1 MCGIRAQAEKAGER
15 KPGNSDNRSERH
27 VSRVTQNHREHDLD
41 SMWSRRE
48 EASDLQC
55 VYSTVKVDGK
65 KQKKELI
72 EWNLVRFSG
81 ECV

>member
-1 MCGIRAQAEKAGER
+1 
-15 KPGNSDNRSERH
+15 
-27 VSRVTQNHREHDLD
+27 
-41 SMWSRRE
+41 MWERRE
-48 EASDLQC
+48 EASDVQC